1 MENNITPTITLA
13 KLYESQNQLIDAIQI
28 YTKLLE
34 LNPSDEIK
42 TKVESLSNKIYTR
55 IVKDYNRQI
64 NTIFSKFELKYFK
77 ILPNKELSPSSETT
91 EIDKENDIPKETKK
105 RKKTRK
111 SDEDL
116 KAKNTESESE
126 DIEKITPASF
136 HYAETG
142 PASPASVKSRSKHYQ
157 IRPDRTPGLKRE
169 KEKKES
175 ISKEPVL
182 HNEIQ
187 EIINGKYSQVEKVET
202 LTQKEEVQKDI
213 GEKQESTEKK
223 PVLAEDIVK
232 KSDKV
237 KKQPEESKEEQI
249 QNESQETAVVEQ
261 VIEKDVEDEK
271 KKSNDIKAVLK
282 ELNEIKETISKDR
295 EIFFTKMYEIDKKLK
310 EIEIDE
316 IKEVI
321 NLDKKSDEKEKDK

>member
-42 TKVESLSNKIYTR
+42 TKVESLTNKIYTL
-55 IVKDYNRQI
+55 IVKNYNRQI

-77 ILPNKELSPSSETT
+77 ILPSKEFSPSSETT
-91 EIDKENDIPKETKK
+91 EIEKDIPKETKK
-105 RKKTRK
+105 RKKTK
-111 SDEDL
+111 KLDEDL
-116 KAKNTESESE
+116 TAKNTESESE
-126 DIEKITPASF
+126 DIEKINPASF

-142 PASPASVKSRSKHYQ
+142 PASPATAGFAGTKERK
-157 IRPDRTPGLKRE
+157 
-169 KEKKES
+169 KEKVYMRDS
-175 ISKEPVL
+175 ISKEFVL

-187 EIINGKYSQVEKVET
+187 EIINGKDSQVEKVET
-202 LTQKEEVQKDI
+202 LTQKEEVQKDV

-223 PVLAEDIVK
+223 PVLAEDIVEK
-232 KSDKV
+232 LDKV
-237 KKQPEESKEEQI
+237 EKQPEEIEEEQI
-249 QNESQETAVVEQ
+249 QDENQETAVVEQ
-261 VIEKDVEDEK
+261 AVEKDIVDEK
-271 KKSNDIKAVLK
+271 KESNDIKAVLK

-295 EIFFTKMYEIDKKLK
+295 EVFFTKMYEIDKKLK
-310 EIEIDE
+310 EIDIDE

-321 NLDKKSDEKEKDK
+321 NLNKKSNEKEKDK